1 MTREQKYIEQMKALG
16 IYEEIFEP
24 EVHSLCIME
33 RDLQRITKR
42 WKEEGYRTVEKN
54 GRGPATTDKNF
65 DAIMALRRQVLSM
78 KDALGLTPKAL
89 ARLKGRP
96 AAPADDPEDAE
107 DRPATILQLVRD
119 KYA

>member
-1 MTREQKYIEQMKALG
+1 MNREQKYIEQMRRLG
-16 IYEEIFEP
+16 IYDEIFEP
-24 EVHSLCIME
+24 EVHTLCIME
-33 RDLQRITKR
+33 RDLQRLTKR

-65 DAIMALRRQVLSM
+65 DAIMTLRRQVLAM
-78 KDALGLTPKAL
+78 KDAFGLTPKGL

-96 AAPADDPEDAE
+96 TVETPDEDEDKVPEL
-107 DRPATILQLVRD
+107 TILDEVRS

>member
-1 MTREQKYIEQMKALG
+1 MTREQKYIEQMKQLG
-16 IYEEIFEP
+16 IYDEIFEP
-24 EVHSLCIME
+24 EVHNLCIME

-42 WKEEGYRTVEKN
+42 WKEQGYQTVEQT

-65 DAIMALRRQVLSM
+65 DAIMTLRRQVLAM

-96 AAPADDPEDAE
+96 VAEADDQADGKPTEL
-107 DRPATILQLVRD
+107 TILDEVRS

>member
-1 MTREQKYIEQMKALG
+1 MTREQKYIEQMQALG
-16 IYEEIFEP
+16 IYEEVFDP
-24 EVHSLCIME
+24 EIHTLCIME
-33 RDLQRITKR
+33 RDLQRLTKR
-42 WKEEGYRTVEKN
+42 WKDEGYRTVEKN

-65 DAIMALRRQVLSM
+65 DAIMVLRRQVLAL

-96 AAPADDPEDAE
+96 VAAEADQEDKVPEL
-107 DRPATILQLVRD
+107 TILDEVRS

>member
-1 MTREQKYIEQMKALG
+1 MTREQKYVAQMERLG
-16 IYEEIFEP
+16 IYDELFDPEI
-24 EVHSLCIME
+24 HTLCIME
-33 RDLQRITKR
+33 RDLQRLTKR

-65 DAIMALRRQVLSM
+65 DAIMTLRRQILTL

-89 ARLKGRP
+89 VRLKGRP
-96 AAPADDPEDAE
+96 AQPEADED
-107 DRPATILQLVRD
+107 DGPGQTTVLQLVRD

>member
-1 MTREQKYIEQMKALG
+1 MTREQKYIEQMQRLG
-16 IYEEIFEP
+16 IYDEIFEP
-24 EVHSLCIME
+24 EIHNLCIME

-65 DAIMALRRQVLSM
+65 DAIMVLRRQILAI

-96 AAPADDPEDAE
+96 VAETEDQADGKPAEL
-107 DRPATILQLVRD
+107 TILDEVRS

>member
-1 MTREQKYIEQMKALG
+1 MTREEKYAEQMKRLG
-16 IYEEIFEP
+16 IYDEVFDPEI
-24 EVHSLCIME
+24 HSLCIME

-42 WKEEGYRTVEKN
+42 WKDEGYRTVEKN

-65 DAIMALRRQVLSM
+65 DAIMTLRRQVLTM

-96 AAPADDPEDAE
+96 AAPADDQEDDG
-107 DRPATILQLVRD
+107 DRTATILELVRD

>member
-1 MTREQKYIEQMKALG
+1 MTREQKYTEQMKALG
-16 IYEEIFEP
+16 IWEDIFEP
-24 EVHSLCIME
+24 EVHTLCIME

-65 DAIMALRRQVLSM
+65 DAIMVLRRQILTI
-78 KDALGLTPKAL
+78 KDAMGLTPKAL

-96 AAPADDPEDAE
+96 AAEETPSEDE
-107 DRPATILQLVRD
+107 TPKVTVLGFVQD